1 MRVHN
6 LLCFN
11 ALAFNQRIGDG
22 GKTICEP
29 NYHLARQKQFQISF
43 YEGDVCEDY
52 DGRVHSQVPSDDI
65 HDSSDINNR
74 PHVYTHGRRVFAQ
87 TISQSFIASGL
98 LQLINVKPA
107 SAACLSGDI
116 RSECIGVYK
125 TPIDAPESPYMN
137 TPEKLQAYAPDLKW
151 VPPIEYPK
159 SYADALNQLKDQ
171 LQQLNVA
178 QNLVAKGEIEK
189 AGLIVLDIIPKTNA
203 AGITILQSIN
213 KASNNERNAAMK
225 RKNKNGNTGNDDNPS
240 CTTKATTLERKAYR
254 VETTLN
260 ELMGN
265 LGETDVLMGQGLR
278 GELGVS
284 APAQIAILEEF
295 VNCRKEFDNLL
306 NTIPDKI

>member
-1 MRVHN
+1 MHH

-11 ALAFNQRIGDG
+11 SLAFVNQRFGTIIVGDG
-22 GKTICEP
+22 GEKVCEP
-29 NYHLARQKQFQISF
+29 YYLTLDKQKQSQVSL
-43 YEGDVCEDY
+43 Y
-52 DGRVHSQVPSDDI
+52 DGDNREDCGGSDK
-65 HDSSDINNR
+65 HDSTDSINR
-74 PHVYTHGRRVFAQ
+74 PQYTPHTHGRRVFAQ

-98 LQLINVKPA
+98 IQLVNIKSA

-151 VPPIEYPK
+151 VPPVEYPK
-159 SYADALNQLKDQ
+159 NYADALNQLKDQ
-171 LQQLNVA
+171 RQQLDVA
-178 QNLVAKGEIEK
+178 QDLVAKGQIEK
-189 AGLIVLDIIPKTNA
+189 AGLIVLDIIPKANA
-203 AGITILQSIN
+203 AGSVILKSIN

-225 RKNKNGNTGNDDNPS
+225 RKNKSSIGNDDNPS
-240 CTTKATTLERKAYR
+240 STNKATTLEMKAYR

-265 LGETDVLMGQGLR
+265 LGETDVLIGQGLR

-295 VNCRKEFDNLL
+295 ANCRKEFDNLL
-306 NTIPDKI
+306 STIPEKI